1 MQVIGIDVA
10 KDNLVGVRIDR
21 SARVKE
27 TFVVENTQAAIEL
40 FLTRVTRKWKKIVIG
55 SEATGYYHQALA
67 LACLDRGMTFR
78 LLNPI
83 VTKQFTRATVRK
95 RKTDLSDAFVIAKL
109 VMQQEGTLLTRAM
122 FTQGKPA
129 IRTAVKLNQM
139 EQMLVLMQQKLQ
151 LIAMDQSLVKQLG
164 LCQQQLQKSQKVF
177 RSFAEKTV
185 DTKLHTLLMSIPGI
199 GTTIATTLI
208 AEIGD
213 ITRFPSGDCL
223 VAFTGLDP
231 RVKQSGIGLHHN
243 THLTKRGSPYLRRT
257 MFLAASIAQRHDKE
271 LKTYYEKKRG
281 EGKFYKEATVA
292 VARKLLYRTYAV
304 WKRQTPF
311 VVRSV

>member
-1 MQVIGIDVA
+1 MQTIGIDVA
-10 KDNLVGVRIDR
+10 KDSLVGVRIDK
-21 SARVKE
+21 SSRVKDTYAVINNPE
-27 TFVVENTQAAIEL
+27 TIAQ
-40 FLTRVTRKWKKIVIG
+40 FLDTVTKKWKKLVIG

-67 LACLDRGMTFR
+67 LACLDREIPFR

-95 RKTDLSDAFVIAKL
+95 RKTDLSDAFIIAKL
-109 VMQQEGTLLTRAM
+109 VMQQEGTLLTKGM
-122 FTQGKPA
+122 FNPGKPA
-129 IRTAVKLNQM
+129 IRTAIKLNQM

-151 LIAMDQSLVKQLG
+151 LINMDESLIKQLHI
-164 LCQQQLQKSQKVF
+164 CQEQLQDAQKIF
-177 RSFAEKTV
+177 RRFAGNAV
-185 DTKLHTLLMSIPGI
+185 DKKLHTLLMSIPGV

-208 AEIGD
+208 AELGD
-213 ITRFPSGDCL
+213 ITRFPNGTCL

-231 RVKQSGIGLHHN
+231 KVKQSGSTLHHN
-243 THLTKRGSPYLRRT
+243 THITKRGSPNLRRVI
-257 MFLAASIAQRHDKE
+257 FLAASIAQRCDVE

-292 VARKLLYRTYAV
+292 VARKLLYRVYAV

-311 VVRSV
+311 VVR

>member
-10 KDNLVGVRIDR
+10 KDSLVGVRIDK
-21 SARVKE
+21 SSRVKDTYVVINNPE
-27 TFVVENTQAAIEL
+27 TIAQ
-40 FLTRVTRKWKKIVIG
+40 FLDTVTKKWKKILIG

-67 LACLDRGMTFR
+67 LACLDREIPFR

-95 RKTDLSDAFVIAKL
+95 RKTDLSDAFIIAKL
-109 VMQQEGTLLTRAM
+109 VMQKEGTLLTKGM
-122 FTQGKPA
+122 FSPGKPA

-151 LIAMDQSLVKQLG
+151 LIGMDESLIKELHH
-164 LCQQQLQKSQKVF
+164 CQDELACSQRVF
-177 RSFAEKTV
+177 RSFAGNAV
-185 DTKLHTLLMSIPGI
+185 DKKLHGLLMSIPGI
-199 GTTIATTLI
+199 GVTIATTLI
-208 AEIGD
+208 VELGD
-213 ITRFPSGDCL
+213 ITRFPNSGCL

-243 THLTKRGSPYLRRT
+243 THLTKRGSPNLRRSL
-257 MFLAASIAQRHDKE
+257 FLAASIAQRCDEE
-271 LKTYYEKKRG
+271 LKAYYEKKRN

-292 VARKLLYRTYAV
+292 NARKLLYRVYAV
-304 WKRQTPF
+304 WKRGTPF
-311 VVRSV
+311 VVR